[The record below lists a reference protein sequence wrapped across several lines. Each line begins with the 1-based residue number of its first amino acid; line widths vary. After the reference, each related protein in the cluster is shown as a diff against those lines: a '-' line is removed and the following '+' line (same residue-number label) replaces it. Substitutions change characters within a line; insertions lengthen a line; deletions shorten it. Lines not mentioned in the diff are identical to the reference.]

1 LSRSEIVV
9 GSPSRGA
16 LTDKTG
22 VCLIEPYSNITRVA

>member
-22 VCLIEPYSNITRVA
+22 VYLIEPYSNIARVA